1 MRDIEGIEKVV
12 ARLKPHMAE
21 IEARFNTENERFIK
35 LIEKPHDV
43 LGRLLKCHLIIE
55 HYLTR
60 FLSEHFGIEDVESA
74 KLGFFNKAMLLP
86 SQASSAA
93 FVKPGILK
101 LNKLRNRAGHEL
113 GADFTFDDLGPISE
127 VLNIARAGVPFGTP
141 IEAIEAFTTVACTWL
156 IVPPKEQQQL
166 FVDAFSEVRVNAL

>member
-12 ARLKPHMAE
+12 ARLKPHMTE
-21 IEARFNTENERFIK
+21 IEARFNIENERFIK

-60 FLSEHFGIEDVESA
+60 FLSEHFGIEDVQSA

-86 SQASSAA
+86 SQATSAA

-113 GADFTFDDLGPISE
+113 GPDFTFDDLGPISE
-127 VLNIARAGVPFGTP
+127 VLNIARAGVTFETP
-141 IEAIEAFTTVACTWL
+141 IEAIESFTTVACTWL
-156 IVPPKEQQQL
+156 IVPPKEHQQL
-166 FVDAFSEVRVNAL
+166 FVDAFSEVRVNAF